1 MAARRIFVASTIFI
15 LYLYLYAFIDSGNT
29 VNDATEISTILIS
42 TGGDVMKYPSR
53 NSGDLPRRSRNPS
66 ISTALKLKAGMQLL
80 KISLTAYSII
90 LLAGDVSI
98 NPGPQPNLAST
109 VPNDFDFPTKRGLRI
124 SHLNVRS
131 IIHKMDS
138 IRLMLKNKPFDIFS
152 VSETWLNSDILDSE
166 LAIDGYSFIRQDR
179 KGGGCMVYVRENLP
193 YCIRPELQ
201 AENIESCVIEIN
213 RPKCKTIFLWTVY
226 RTPDLPLETFI
237 DGLNSKIAS
246 LPLNAEVCLLGDFNV
261 DFLSKQRTHG
271 YALKR
276 KLSLFANTHQLNQLI
291 ETPTRITDQSATAI
305 DLLFVNNKHR
315 VVESGVMSA
324 HISDHLLIY
333 CVLKSGAP
341 KGPGKTNHYKSRLTS
356 ITLRKVSWLIFAT
369 KIGTLLKN
377 LRM

>member
-1 MAARRIFVASTIFI
+1 MALKVAPGVMAPRRIFVASTIFI
-15 LYLYLYAFIDSGNT
+15 LYLYLYAIIDSGNT

-98 NPGPQPNLAST
+98 NLGPQPNLAST

-166 LAIDGYSFIRQDR
+166 LAIAGYSFIRQDRLDR
-179 KGGGCMVYVRENLP
+179 KGGGCMVYFVRTCHIVFGLN
-193 YCIRPELQ
+193 
-201 AENIESCVIEIN
+201 
-213 RPKCKTIFLWTVY
+213 CKT
-226 RTPDLPLETFI
+226 
-237 DGLNSKIAS
+237 KISNPA
-246 LPLNAEVCLLGDFNV
+246 
-261 DFLSKQRTHG
+261 LSK
-271 YALKR
+271 
-276 KLSLFANTHQLNQLI
+276 
-291 ETPTRITDQSATAI
+291 
-305 DLLFVNNKHR
+305 
-315 VVESGVMSA
+315 
-324 HISDHLLIY
+324 
-333 CVLKSGAP
+333 
-341 KGPGKTNHYKSRLTS
+341 
-356 ITLRKVSWLIFAT
+356 
-369 KIGTLLKN
+369 
-377 LRM
+377 

>member
-1 MAARRIFVASTIFI
+1 MALKVAPGVMAPRRIFVASTIFI
-15 LYLYLYAFIDSGNT
+15 LYLYLYAIIDSGNT

-179 KGGGCMVYVRENLP
+179 KGGGCMLYVRENLP

-201 AENIESCVIEIN
+201 VRE
-213 RPKCKTIFLWTVY
+213 Y
-226 RTPDLPLETFI
+226 RILRYRNKPSQVQNYFPL
-237 DGLNSKIAS
+237 D
-246 LPLNAEVCLLGDFNV
+246 CL
-261 DFLSKQRTHG
+261 
-271 YALKR
+271 
-276 KLSLFANTHQLNQLI
+276 
-291 ETPTRITDQSATAI
+291 
-305 DLLFVNNKHR
+305 
-315 VVESGVMSA
+315 
-324 HISDHLLIY
+324 
-333 CVLKSGAP
+333 
-341 KGPGKTNHYKSRLTS
+341 
-356 ITLRKVSWLIFAT
+356 
-369 KIGTLLKN
+369 
-377 LRM
+377 